1 MGGLNW
7 GITGKLGKLG
17 KLKEI
22 YMTDPS
28 HRWIVDKKDKL
39 DFFISFVKDQ
49 YESGKYILYTIKDTT
64 RSDRQNNA
72 MHLWFR
78 QIAEKLNDA
87 GYWVRHPF
95 SDNFEIP
102 FTEVLVKEMLY
113 KPTAKAMF
121 NKETTTKL
129 TPSELSE
136 AAEVLVRW
144 LSEHK
149 GVYVPFPQQLKD
161 QLK

>member
-1 MGGLNW
+1 
-7 GITGKLGKLG
+7 
-17 KLKEI
+17 
-22 YMTDPS
+22 MTDPS

-49 YESGKYILYTIKDTT
+49 YESGKHILYTIKDTT

-78 QIAEKLNDA
+78 QIANELNDA
-87 GYWVRHPF
+87 GYYVRHPF
-95 SDNFEIP
+95 SDKLEIP
-102 FTEVLVKEMLY
+102 FTEVLVKETLY
-113 KPTAKAMF
+113 KPVIGAMHSKSSTA
-121 NKETTTKL
+121 KL
-129 TPSELSE
+129 TPTQLSE
-136 AAEVLVRW
+136 AAEVLIRW

>member
-1 MGGLNW
+1 M
-7 GITGKLGKLG
+7 
-17 KLKEI
+17 
-22 YMTDPS
+22 YS
-28 HRWIVDKKDKL
+28 
-39 DFFISFVKDQ
+39 
-49 YESGKYILYTIKDTT
+49 IKDTT

-78 QIAEKLNDA
+78 QIAIELNDA

-121 NKETTTKL
+121 DKDTTTKL
-129 TPSELSE
+129 TPAELSE
-136 AAEVLVRW
+136 ASEVLVRW

-149 GVYVPFPQQLKD
+149 GIYVPFPQQLKD
-161 QLK
+161 ELK

>member
-1 MGGLNW
+1 MSEHSERHLMGVITHHKCGTIWMKKIILGLSRLLEAPVIGVWKN
-7 GITGKLGKLG
+7 IS
-17 KLKEI
+17 I
-22 YMTDPS
+22 NRIPS
-28 HRWIVDKKDKL
+28 NGDA
-39 DFFISFVKDQ
+39 
-49 YESGKYILYTIKDTT
+49 T

-78 QIAEKLNDA
+78 QIAEQLNDA

-95 SDNFEIP
+95 SDSFEIP

-113 KPTAKAMF
+113 KPTVKAMF
-121 NKETTTKL
+121 NKGTTTKL

>member
-1 MGGLNW
+1 M
-7 GITGKLGKLG
+7 
-17 KLKEI
+17 EI
-22 YMTDPS
+22 KMTDPS

-78 QIAEKLNDA
+78 QIANELNDA
-87 GYWVRHPF
+87 GYYVRHPF
-95 SDNFEIP
+95 SDKLEIP
-102 FTEVLVKEMLY
+102 FTEVLVKETLY
-113 KPTAKAMF
+113 KPVIGAMHSKSSTA
-121 NKETTTKL
+121 KL
-129 TPSELSE
+129 TPAQLSE
-136 AAEVLVRW
+136 AAEVLIRW

>member
-1 MGGLNW
+1 MS
-7 GITGKLGKLG
+7 
-17 KLKEI
+17 
-22 YMTDPS
+22 DS
-28 HRWIVDKKDKL
+28 AHRWIVDNKNKL
-39 DFFISFVKDQ
+39 KFFISFVQKQ
-49 YESGKYILYTIKDTT
+49 YENGKHVTYSIKDTT
-64 RSDRQNNA
+64 RSARQNNA

-78 QIAEKLNDA
+78 QIAIQLNDA

-95 SDNFEIP
+95 SDNVEIP

-121 NKETTTKL
+121 DKDTTTKL
-129 TPSELSE
+129 TPAELSE
-136 AAEVLVRW
+136 ASEVLVRW

-161 QLK
+161 ELK